1 MRKCIKC
8 NGKMIE
14 DLDVKVEGGAYGLK
28 VTQQGVFKENLGKFK
43 CAVCPECGYIETYM
57 QDTTKIKKLAFNKNQ
72 K

>member
-57 QDTTKIKKLAFNKNQ
+57 QDTTKIKKLALNKNQ